1 MSRSEVLALL
11 RQDEYI
17 SGEEISRQLGVSRAA
32 VWKAVRA
39 LRAEGCRIDSVPN
52 RGYCL
57 RPAGRLNAALL
68 QAAPW
73 SVVVPEEVD
82 STNNIAKQLGTQG
95 APHGTVVVTERQ
107 TGGRGRLGRS
117 FVSPPGGVYLSV
129 LLRPELPLERLMH
142 LTALAAVATRRA
154 IDDCCGLAPDI
165 KWMNDLLWQDKKLCG
180 ILTELSIQ
188 VETREV
194 DYVVAGIGINCNQT
208 AFPPELQEVATSLR
222 LETGCPVDRSRLANA
237 MVGQFQTLA
246 RELLTDKDAWLAEF
260 SAHCVTLGRQ
270 VQVIRGD
277 AVREAV
283 AEGID
288 ESAALLVRYPDGTRE
303 AVSSG
308 EVSVRGMYGYLD

>member
-82 STNNIAKQLGTQG
+82 STNNVAKQLGTQG

-180 ILTELSIQ
+180 ILTELSCEAESGRLEYAVI
-188 VETREV
+188 
-194 DYVVAGIGINCNQT
+194 GIGVNCNT
-208 AFPPELQEVATSLR
+208 RLSELPPEVQKRATSLR
-222 LETGCPVDRSRLANA
+222 EAAGREIDVNALAAAMIARLQELDAVLRGDRDPW
-237 MVGQFQTLA
+237 M
-246 RELLTDKDAWLAEF
+246 REYRGA
-260 SAHCVTLGRQ
+260 CVTLGKQ
-270 VQVIRGD
+270 VLLLRAGESRPAFALDVDDD
-277 AVREAV
+277 A
-283 AEGID
+283 GLI
-288 ESAALLVRYPDGTRE
+288 VRYEDGTTGT
-303 AVSSG
+303 VSSG
-308 EVSVRGMYGYLD
+308 EVSVRGIY

>member
-82 STNNIAKQLGTQG
+82 STNNIAKQLGAQG

-180 ILTELSIQ
+180 ILTELSCEAESGRLEYAVI
-188 VETREV
+188 
-194 DYVVAGIGINCNQT
+194 GIGVNCNT
-208 AFPPELQEVATSLR
+208 RLSELPPEVQKRATSLR
-222 LETGCPVDRSRLANA
+222 EAAGREIDINALAAAMIARLQELDAVLRGDRGPW
-237 MVGQFQTLA
+237 M
-246 RELLTDKDAWLAEF
+246 REYRGA
-260 SAHCVTLGRQ
+260 CVTLGKQ
-270 VQVIRGD
+270 VLLLRAGESRPAFALDVDDD
-277 AVREAV
+277 A
-283 AEGID
+283 GLI
-288 ESAALLVRYPDGTRE
+288 VRYEDGTTGT
-303 AVSSG
+303 VSSG
-308 EVSVRGMYGYLD
+308 EVSVRGIY

>member
-17 SGEEISRQLGVSRAA
+17 SGEEISRQHGVSRAA

-82 STNNIAKQLGTQG
+82 STNNIAKQLGAQG

-165 KWMNDLLWQDKKLCG
+165 KWMNDPLWQDKKLCG
-180 ILTELSIQ
+180 ILTELSCEAESGRLEYAVI
-188 VETREV
+188 
-194 DYVVAGIGINCNQT
+194 GIGVNCNT
-208 AFPPELQEVATSLR
+208 RLSELPPEVQKRATSLR
-222 LETGCPVDRSRLANA
+222 EAAGREIDVNALAAAMIARLQELDAVLRGDRGPW
-237 MVGQFQTLA
+237 M
-246 RELLTDKDAWLAEF
+246 REYRGA
-260 SAHCVTLGRQ
+260 CVTLGKQILLLRAGESRPAFALD
-270 VQVIRGD
+270 VDDD
-277 AVREAV
+277 A
-283 AEGID
+283 GLI
-288 ESAALLVRYPDGTRE
+288 VRYEDGTTGT
-303 AVSSG
+303 VSSG
-308 EVSVRGMYGYLD
+308 EVSVRGIY

>member
-82 STNNIAKQLGTQG
+82 STNNVAKQLGTQG

-154 IDDCCGLAPDI
+154 IDDCCGLTPDI

-180 ILTELSIQ
+180 ILTELSC
-188 VETREV
+188 EAES
-194 DYVVAGIGINCNQT
+194 G
-208 AFPPELQEVATSLR
+208 R
-222 LETGCPVDRSRLANA
+222 L
-237 MVGQFQTLA
+237 
-246 RELLTDKDAWLAEF
+246 
-260 SAHCVTLGRQ
+260 
-270 VQVIRGD
+270 
-277 AVREAV
+277 
-283 AEGID
+283 
-288 ESAALLVRYPDGTRE
+288 
-303 AVSSG
+303 
-308 EVSVRGMYGYLD
+308 

>member
-73 SVVVPEEVD
+73 SVVVLEKVD
-82 STNNIAKQLGTQG
+82 STNNVAKQLGAQG

-180 ILTELSIQ
+180 ILTELSCEAESGRLEYAVI
-188 VETREV
+188 
-194 DYVVAGIGINCNQT
+194 GIGVNCNT
-208 AFPPELQEVATSLR
+208 RLSELPPEVQNRATSLR
-222 LETGCPVDRSRLANA
+222 EAAGREIDVNALAAAMIARLQELDAVLRGDRGPW
-237 MVGQFQTLA
+237 M
-246 RELLTDKDAWLAEF
+246 REYRGA
-260 SAHCVTLGRQ
+260 CVTLGKQ
-270 VQVIRGD
+270 VLLLRAGESRPAFALDVDDD
-277 AVREAV
+277 A
-283 AEGID
+283 GLI
-288 ESAALLVRYPDGTRE
+288 VRYEDGTTGT
-303 AVSSG
+303 VSSG
-308 EVSVRGMYGYLD
+308 EVSVRGIY